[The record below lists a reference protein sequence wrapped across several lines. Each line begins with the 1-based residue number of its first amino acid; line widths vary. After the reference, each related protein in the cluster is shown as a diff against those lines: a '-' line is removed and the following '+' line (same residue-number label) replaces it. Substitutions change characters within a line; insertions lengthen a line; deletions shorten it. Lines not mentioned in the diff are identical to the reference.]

1 MEDLHVQIF
10 RTEKQDEY
18 NVVHEGGLII
28 DKKKKIIDKKKY
40 Q

>member
-18 NVVHEGGLII
+18 NVVPEGGLII
-28 DKKKKIIDKKKY
+28 DKKKY